1 MTCTKVAAIHLGER
15 WTSTRTH
22 TCSTRTELGVRDYVD
37 DESRLLLDLTESI
50 IAPAAPT
57 LIRIDASCFLVI
69 GHSNSSLSIVRI
81 IKEEDRSL
89 VHHTTP
95 IHTPHVI
102 SQLRTIHPSVFL
114 LIHTSSTVKDI
125 ASGIHTGIP
134 TPRIPEYR
142 TGQLTSRPAG
152 QRRRRPRSREGDLCS
167 G

>member
-57 LIRIDASCFLVI
+57 LIRIDASCFLAI

-95 IHTPHVI
+95 IHTPHII
-102 SQLRTIHPSVFL
+102 SQLRTIHPSVL
-114 LIHTSSTVKDI
+114 LIRTSSTMKDVAGSI
-125 ASGIHTGIP
+125 DASVP
-134 TPRIPEYR
+134 TPRIPKYR
-142 TGQLTSRPAG
+142 TGQLTSRPPG